1 MKFTR
6 RIAAVTGGVAMA
18 LGLAAVPAAAGEV
31 TTAASCVGGYRIQ
44 PPAGWGKVTYS
55 ICYDGNQR
63 KVTGTVTDLKTD
75 GCLVRAKFTFAR
87 SGDDLVKSKDTG
99 TSSSFAFGYYSAT
112 GVTADLKKIC

>member
-6 RIAAVTGGVAMA
+6 RIAAVTGGAAMA
-18 LGLAAVPAAAGEV
+18 LALSAVPAVAAEAGGV
-31 TTAASCVGGYRIQ
+31 SCSGGHRIQ

-55 ICYDGNQR
+55 ICYDGDKR

-75 GCLVRAKFTFAR
+75 GCLVRAKFTFSR

-99 TSSSFAFGYYSAT
+99 DSDSFAFGYYTAT
-112 GVTADLKKIC
+112 AVKADLQKIC